1 MNSFQAHKLNLS
13 LFGFCVNLRKGSV
26 IADMLVVQDP
36 IDKSLPAMQ
45 ILENAVRRGNLGSL
59 MVDPTFFVTK
69 NGGMNNHKN
78 HEHQA
83 YVTGGAFL
91 RILSKMIILMNFV
104 L

>member
-1 MNSFQAHKLNLS
+1 M
-13 LFGFCVNLRKGSV
+13 

-36 IDKSLPAMQ
+36 NDKSLPAMQ

-78 HEHQA
+78 HWLCFFENTEQKCS
-83 YVTGGAFL
+83 Y
-91 RILSKMIILMNFV
+91 
-104 L
+104 

>member
-1 MNSFQAHKLNLS
+1 
-13 LFGFCVNLRKGSV
+13 
-26 IADMLVVQDP
+26 MLVVQDP
-36 IDKSLPAMQ
+36 NDKSLPAMQ

-83 YVTGGAFL
+83 YVTGYWLCFFENTEQKC
-91 RILSKMIILMNFV
+91 SY
-104 L
+104 